1 MQIICFLAEI
11 KAYVDSILDMTV
23 AGGIEIHGLHTT
35 VAPRKQKA
43 RSDTVL
49 ETYQHIPYDQ
59 ETTYISSTIDNI
71 NTQGGGVSFRNNLKA
86 YLDIVLE
93 NVRGTKLKIVE
104 VEASESLTY
113 SDVIPL
119 MSTQPQLQLDYHV
132 TDSDLSKLD
141 LDGLESLE
149 ISPTAWNMADD
160 VPNQVSG
167 SDLVIINCSGQD
179 IKKRIGKVTE
189 AANDSGFILL
199 QNANA
204 TSDLKSKSYL
214 DDMGLVMIGR
224 SQDDV
229 GSMMLCRRQRE
240 VAPSRVID
248 VDDLTF
254 RWVNAVREAML
265 DSEEGTIWL
274 RVSCEPLNGVIGLV
288 NCLRQEDGGE
298 KIR

>member
-1 MQIICFLAEI
+1 MLCCFVEI

-59 ETTYISSTIDNI
+59 EAAYISSTTDDI

-104 VEASESLTY
+104 VDASESLTY

-141 LDGLESLE
+141 SDVLESLE
-149 ISPTAWNMADD
+149 VSPTVWNMADD
-160 VPNQVSG
+160 VPNQVSK
-167 SDLVIINCSGQD
+167 SDLVIIKCD
-179 IKKRIGKVTE
+179 YDKEIKKCISKVKE
-189 AANDSGFILL
+189 AARESGFLLL
-199 QNANA
+199 QNVN
-204 TSDLKSKSYL
+204 TTGDLKNKAFL
-214 DDMGLVMIGR
+214 DELGLVMIGR

-248 VDDLTF
+248 VDDLSF
-254 RWVNAVREAML
+254 RWVDAVREAML